1 MSGARLADAGAE
13 EKSGSSA
20 ETHAAELEWP
30 ENPYQAMAD
39 AQVFAG
45 AWPGTPLLL
54 EAAVSYPGPAV
65 QQGQEEIEEHVEDL
79 PAACPW
85 DFLFEFSAP
94 DKRISGYGSSSL
106 DSMDE
111 IDTCEPQDCSSDAFD
126 GTSSLAPCTEGES
139 SSSRG
144 GWKLSHRCVPRAT
157 DFLARYGRPLQQPL
171 HRPLQQPL
179 SRQPQGGVSGARSS
193 SSSCPQP
200 CSAETGEATTLM
212 IRHIP
217 NVYTRSMMVEELE
230 ALGLDGLYDFLYL
243 PIDKST
249 QWNVGYAFV
258 NFVNPAAASMCV
270 AAMTDYVFRC
280 FEHNSGK
287 VTQVS
292 IAHIQG
298 LVRNLEYYSN
308 TAVQCAGSHTTRP
321 LVLNARPKEG
331 SGRGPRRRRRQRPNR
346 TRLPADDSAEEGLEG
361 AAGAAGAAEE
371 HTRTL

>member
-1 MSGARLADAGAE
+1 MSGARLAEAGVAE
-13 EKSGSSA
+13 G
-20 ETHAAELEWP
+20 HAAELEWP

-39 AQVFAG
+39 AQVFSG

-54 EAAVSYPGPAV
+54 EAAVSYTGPAA
-65 QQGQEEIEEHVEDL
+65 QQGNSEEEEEAEEHVEDL
-79 PAACPW
+79 PAPCPW

-94 DKRISGYGSSSL
+94 DKRISGYGSSSF

-111 IDTCEPQDCSSDAFD
+111 IDTCEPQDCSSDTVD
-126 GTSSLAPCTEGES
+126 GTSSLALNTELGTEGES

-157 DFLARYGRPLQQPL
+157 DFLARYGRHAAHPGR
-171 HRPLQQPL
+171 H
-179 SRQPQGGVSGARSS
+179 ASS
-193 SSSCPQP
+193 SSSFSAP
-200 CSAETGEATTLM
+200 CRTETGEATTLM

-217 NVYTRSMMVEELE
+217 NVYTRSMLVEELE

-258 NFVNPAAASMCV
+258 NCVTPAAASMCV
-270 AAMTDYVFRC
+270 AVMTDYVFRC

-308 TAVQCAGSHTTRP
+308 TAVQCVGNHTTRP
-321 LVLNARPKEG
+321 LVLQKPLGKEG
-331 SGRGPRRRRRQRPNR
+331 SSRGPRRRRRQRRN
-346 TRLPADDSAEEGLEG
+346 PARRPVDDPTEEGLGVEA
-361 AAGAAGAAEE
+361 AAGATPASDAADAQIM
-371 HTRTL
+371 HDGPLL